1 MSALS
6 LEKTLQQPQLKAKLP
21 QIQPGDTVRVH
32 QTIREGAKTR
42 TQIFEG
48 LVLRYRKPNDGNAFL
63 TVRKLASGVWVEK
76 SWFVHSPN
84 VEKIDV
90 VRRSKVRRAF
100 LSYMRERQGKSARLL
115 EQEFDKAEANM
126 ADHRTSDELEKLAA
140 ETKAAE
146 AEADATDEAV
156 VESTEDLAAQE
167 NRQAKSDAEAP
178 AGDDEQKLAETET
191 NQGLDEADA
200 EDTNAQN

>member
-1 MSALS
+1 
-6 LEKTLQQPQLKAKLP
+6 
-21 QIQPGDTVRVH
+21 
-32 QTIREGAKTR
+32 
-42 TQIFEG
+42 
-48 LVLRYRKPNDGNAFL
+48 
-63 TVRKLASGVWVEK
+63 VWVEK

-146 AEADATDEAV
+146 AEADTTDEAV
-156 VESTEDLAAQE
+156 VASTEDLAAQE
-167 NRQAKSDAEAP
+167 DRQAKSDAEAP

-191 NQGLDEADA
+191 NEGLDAADA
-200 EDTNAQN
+200 EDTNAQA